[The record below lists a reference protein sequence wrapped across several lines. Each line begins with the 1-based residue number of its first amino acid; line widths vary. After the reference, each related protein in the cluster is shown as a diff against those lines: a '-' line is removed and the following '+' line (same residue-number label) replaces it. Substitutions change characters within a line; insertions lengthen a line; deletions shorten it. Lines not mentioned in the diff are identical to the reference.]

1 MSQNAPSS
9 AVAAVYVTPGAGLE
23 IRKYPLTGP
32 RGDFVRLGLVC
43 SGICGTDM
51 HIVRG
56 RLPIPPPFIPG
67 HEFLGRVDA
76 IGPRARKDALGKPL
90 KVGDLVIACVARPCG
105 KCFTCRQGLTASCLN
120 FGVTNL
126 RTPEEPPHLFGGFA
140 EALYQPAGNV
150 VKVPSGVAA
159 EVAAAFACAGP
170 TVFRA
175 LAYAGPLKK
184 GDLVVV
190 QGTGPVG
197 LFAIAFAAQAG
208 CKVVAIG
215 SVANPLRAE
224 LAKRLGASLV
234 LDYRAGET
242 ADRTAA
248 VASLAKRLNRGNG
261 ADVAIEASG
270 APKAIEEGL
279 QLVRTL
285 GRYIIPGQYSVS
297 GPVEIRPELI
307 TFRALRIIGSG
318 QYTLADLAAYLTFL
332 RRGRKLQSRLAEC
345 ITHRYR
351 VDQANQALAD
361 ADAGQMVKGVFVCQ

>member
-1 MSQNAPSS
+1 MAQNAHPS
-9 AVAAVYVTPGAGLE
+9 AVAAVYVTPGAGLA
-23 IRKYPLTGP
+23 IRKYPLTPP
-32 RGDFVRLGLVC
+32 RGTFVRLGLVC

-67 HEFLGRVDA
+67 HEFLGRVET
-76 IGPRARKDALGKPL
+76 IGPLGRKDAFGKPL
-90 KVGDLVIACVARPCG
+90 KAGDLVIACVARPCG
-105 KCFTCRQGLTASCLN
+105 KCFTCRQGLVASCLN

-140 EALYQPAGNV
+140 DALYQPAGNV
-150 VKVPSGVAA
+150 VKVPSGVAP

-175 LAYAGPLKK
+175 LAYAGPLEK
-184 GDLVVV
+184 GELVVV

-215 SVANPLRAE
+215 SVANPRRKE
-224 LAKRLGASLV
+224 LAKRLGASVV
-234 LDYRAGET
+234 LDYRAGKT
-242 ADRTAA
+242 ADRVAA
-248 VASLAKRLNRGNG
+248 VASLAKRMNRGNG
-261 ADVAIEASG
+261 ADVVIEASG
-270 APKAIEEGL
+270 SPKAINEGL

-285 GRYIIPGQYSVS
+285 GRYIIPGQYSAS
-297 GPVEIRPELI
+297 GAVDIQPELV
-307 TFRALRIIGSG
+307 TFKALQIIGSG
-318 QYTLADLAAYLTFL
+318 QYTLADLAAYLAFL
-332 RRGRKLQSRLAEC
+332 RRKGKLQSRLGEC

-361 ADAGQMVKGVFVCQ
+361 ADAGKMVKGVFVCR